1 MAKCCTFRRLG
12 HVPLFADPQF
22 AQFSQEIGLASLG
35 VPDEFIEKLATVIK
49 RIPGTFDQLVSQQ
62 TPFVWQT
69 FNLKRFLQL
78 FEPRDLRFCDC
89 INEKFIDFCFSVTG
103 SPSSSACAA
112 RRKVSWELTAP
123 DCCRRSANWSIVW
136 AESRSCVRSSRPR
149 RRCKSIPSLRTSP
162 STTWRRAS
170 MMPRRRWCNLFEI
183 FQVSLFKLCRCWQYL
198 R

>member
-62 TPFVWQT
+62 TPFVSQT

-78 FEPRDLRFCDC
+78 FEPRDLRF
-89 INEKFIDFCFSVTG
+89 FVT
-103 SPSSSACAA
+103 
-112 RRKVSWELTAP
+112 
-123 DCCRRSANWSIVW
+123 
-136 AESRSCVRSSRPR
+136 
-149 RRCKSIPSLRTSP
+149 
-162 STTWRRAS
+162 AS
-170 MMPRRRWCNLFEI
+170 MK
-183 FQVSLFKLCRCWQYL
+183 S
-198 R
+198 

>member
-89 INEKFIDFCFSVTG
+89 INEKLIDFCFSVTG

-112 RRKVSWELTAP
+112 RRKVS
-123 DCCRRSANWSIVW
+123 
-136 AESRSCVRSSRPR
+136 
-149 RRCKSIPSLRTSP
+149 
-162 STTWRRAS
+162 
-170 MMPRRRWCNLFEI
+170 
-183 FQVSLFKLCRCWQYL
+183 
-198 R
+198 